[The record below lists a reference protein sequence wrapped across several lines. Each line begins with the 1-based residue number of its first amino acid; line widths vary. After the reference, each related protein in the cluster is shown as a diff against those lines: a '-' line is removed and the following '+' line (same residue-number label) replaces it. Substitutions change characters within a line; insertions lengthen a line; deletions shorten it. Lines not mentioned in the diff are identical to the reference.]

1 MPSPSPY
8 RTLPVEQRLA
18 LVTRDI
24 ASNADS
30 RNGYIARVVARG
42 GGFRPSKLRQWPPEQ
57 LAREVVRHSL
67 ETPHD
72 ELGLMILLYVEL
84 EPAIQIAFLDAVG
97 VAHDGGSMPSD
108 LQPPFADA
116 AAIACAAEK
125 MVAQFGGDARRY
137 LRTIALYNGD
147 GWPGLGEIVAGWDDA
162 VTGGR
167 SLEGTG

>member
-8 RTLPVEQRLA
+8 RTLPVEQRLV
-18 LVTRDI
+18 LVTHDI

-30 RNGYIARVVARG
+30 RNGYISRVVARG

-57 LAREVVRHSL
+57 LAREVVRHNL

-84 EPAIQIAFLDAVG
+84 EPAIQIAFLDAAG
-97 VAHDGGSMPSD
+97 VAHESGSMPAD

-116 AAIACAAEK
+116 ATIARAAERV
-125 MVAQFGGDARRY
+125 VAEFGADAHRY
-137 LRTIALYNGD
+137 LRTIALYNGE
-147 GWPGLGEIVAGWDDA
+147 GWPGLGEIVAGWGDPA
-162 VTGGR
+162 NHER
-167 SLEGTG
+167 SLEERR